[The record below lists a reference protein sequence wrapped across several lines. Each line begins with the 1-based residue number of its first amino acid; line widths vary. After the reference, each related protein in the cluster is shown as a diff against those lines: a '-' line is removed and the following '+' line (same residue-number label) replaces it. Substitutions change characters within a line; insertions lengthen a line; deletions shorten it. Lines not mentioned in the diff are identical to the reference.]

1 MKLEIIKRDL
11 LNQLAN
17 EKYYL
22 ETELQRLVSDN
33 TIGHK
38 ERILQISE
46 VMVDIALVNTK
57 IELTNNYFVDK
68 APEVPQGQ
76 PQGEEN
82 QQQPVAEQ
90 TKTHPGQTHG
100 E

>member
-22 ETELQRLVSDN
+22 ETDLQRLVSDN
-33 TIGHK
+33 TIAHK
-38 ERILQISE
+38 ERILQISD
-46 VMVDIALVNTK
+46 VLVDIALVNTK
-57 IELTNNYFVDK
+57 IELTNNYFIDK

-76 PQGEEN
+76 EN
-82 QQQPVAEQ
+82 QQQLVAEQ